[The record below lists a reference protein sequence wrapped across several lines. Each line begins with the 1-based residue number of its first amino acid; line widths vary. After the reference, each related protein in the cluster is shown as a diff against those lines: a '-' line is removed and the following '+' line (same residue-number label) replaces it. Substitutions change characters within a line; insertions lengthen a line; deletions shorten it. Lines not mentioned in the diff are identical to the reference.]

1 MTQGKKVRTIK
12 DIKEH
17 SKSEIILLNKVNVEF
32 ESKKNKG
39 LNLKVLESKDKNL
52 KVLECK
58 DKELR
63 MQESKVS
70 INSKQDKPKNQSS
83 DTT

>member
-1 MTQGKKVRTIK
+1 M
-12 DIKEH
+12 
-17 SKSEIILLNKVNVEF
+17 LLNNVNAEF
-32 ESKKNKG
+32 KSKKNKR

-58 DKELR
+58 DKELKV
-63 MQESKVS
+63 QESKVS
-70 INSKQDKPKNQSS
+70 INSKEDKLKNQSS